1 MTGTM
6 DALCDLL
13 ATNEVRVCPISI
25 DRAGNAEN
33 Y

>member
-6 DALCDLL
+6 ETLCDLL
-13 ATNEVRVCPISI
+13 APNEVRVYPISI